1 MRVDV
6 VPTTTDWSNMAL
18 RPTGEP
24 GAIPFADLLTMPELR
39 PQEKD
44 APITAFAFHA
54 LGMFGLD
61 RPVDPEAAAPLS
73 RPPVTP
79 PAPAGVTAIEMAEV
93 RACTA
98 FAEAKSA
105 ATKSLDHPSQQ
116 PVVAR
121 HDHTAQAPRQA
132 ADATPVQIEHRPAD
146 NQTIEAGLP
155 VSGPR
160 ANWGSEELTH
170 AIDRARARPITS
182 PADRPHIEIAAEIAD
197 APATAEPTAPEHLGS
212 AGKPAA
218 SQRQLAMRDVRPNPL
233 VLFEDGGQAGLAFQC
248 ASLSPSEF
256 QAFRR
261 RAEALLDE
269 HGLALTRLSH
279 NGKTQSKVMAQGRG
293 GSTWR

>member
-6 VPTTTDWSNMAL
+6 APPTMDWSNLAL

-24 GAIPFADLLTMPELR
+24 GAIPFADLLTAAEPR
-39 PQEKD
+39 PQEKH
-44 APITAFAFHA
+44 ASITAFAFHA

-79 PAPAGVTAIEMAEV
+79 PAPAGVAAIEMVEV
-93 RACTA
+93 RACDA
-98 FAEAKSA
+98 LAEAKSA
-105 ATKSLDHPSQQ
+105 ATKSLDRSPQ
-116 PVVAR
+116 PVVA
-121 HDHTAQAPRQA
+121 HDDQTSQTSRWT
-132 ADATPVQIEHRPAD
+132 ADATPVQIQSRPAD
-146 NQTIEAGLP
+146 NHSIEPDLP
-155 VSGPR
+155 LPGPR
-160 ANWGSEELTH
+160 TKWVSAEDTP

-197 APATAEPTAPEHLGS
+197 APAAAEPTASEPLASTG
-212 AGKPAA
+212 GPPASRRPA
-218 SQRQLAMRDVRPNPL
+218 PMRDVRPNPL

-248 ASLSPSEF
+248 ASLSPAEF

>member
-6 VPTTTDWSNMAL
+6 APPTMDWSNMAL
-18 RPTGEP
+18 RPTGEL
-24 GAIPFADLLTMPELR
+24 GAIPFADLLTMPEPR

-79 PAPAGVTAIEMAEV
+79 PVPAGIAAIEMLEV
-93 RACTA
+93 HACDA
-98 FAEAKSA
+98 FAEAKCA
-105 ATKSLDHPSQQ
+105 ATKSLDHPSPQ

-132 ADATPVQIEHRPAD
+132 ADATPVQIEHRSAD

-160 ANWGSEELTH
+160 TKWGSVKDTS
-170 AIDRARARPITS
+170 ANDRARARSTTS
-182 PADRPHIEIAAEIAD
+182 PADRPHVDIAAEIAET
-197 APATAEPTAPEHLGS
+197 PAAAEPTAFEPLASTG
-212 AGKPAA
+212 GPPASRRPA
-218 SQRQLAMRDVRPNPL
+218 PMRDVRPNPL